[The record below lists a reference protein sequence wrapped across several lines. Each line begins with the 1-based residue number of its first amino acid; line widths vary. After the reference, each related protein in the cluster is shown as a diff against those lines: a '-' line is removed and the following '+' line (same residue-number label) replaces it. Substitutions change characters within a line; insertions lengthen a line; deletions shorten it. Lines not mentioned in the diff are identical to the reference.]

1 MCQVS
6 CFNHKVH
13 KHAFLKGLAALLLLM
28 PSAKHNS
35 TMDKATDLIFTHHFV
50 SRCAFLPTAAATTH
64 ASWTYLYPPLCPLS
78 FSFTAQVLICD
89 THTKWL
95 KYFDTL
101 KKGFSLYSTQGSQL
115 VMLYNR
121 RSIAET
127 EAELPIRVEIIVTQ
141 GTHLLVIFNKGLII
155 RESSFLYFS
164 SSLRLYSEYHKAE
177 NKAKWPLSILSINGW
192 GTRLSW
198 WYNLMP
204 KS

>member
-1 MCQVS
+1 
-6 CFNHKVH
+6 
-13 KHAFLKGLAALLLLM
+13 
-28 PSAKHNS
+28 
-35 TMDKATDLIFTHHFV
+35 
-50 SRCAFLPTAAATTH
+50 
-64 ASWTYLYPPLCPLS
+64 
-78 FSFTAQVLICD
+78 
-89 THTKWL
+89 
-95 KYFDTL
+95 
-101 KKGFSLYSTQGSQL
+101 
-115 VMLYNR
+115 MLYNR